1 MFNKILA
8 AIDASECSKQVF
20 ETALSLAKLNNAEL
34 MLLHVI
40 SPLDEGYPTLIFPGA
55 ADVYPSL
62 YEEAI
67 ESYKQ
72 QWQEFEQ
79 QGLDILRSLASQA
92 RELGVTV
99 EFRQPTGDPG
109 KNICNIA
116 RSWEAGLIVVGR
128 RGHKGLSEL
137 LLGSVSNYV
146 LHHAPC
152 SVLTLQGIAGT
163 STESDRADAQVVGA
177 TR

>member
-1 MFNKILA
+1 MFKKILA
-8 AIDASECSKQVF
+8 AIDASESSKQIF
-20 ETALSLAKLNNAEL
+20 ETALSLAQLNNAEL

-40 SPLDEGYPTLIFPGA
+40 SPLDEGYPTLMFPGA
-55 ADVYPSL
+55 ADVYPTL

-67 ESYKQ
+67 KSYKQ

-79 QGLDILRSLASQA
+79 QNLDILRSLA
-92 RELGVTV
+92 REAQTAGVAV
-99 EFRQPTGDPG
+99 EVNQVTGDPG

-116 RSWEAGLIVVGR
+116 RSWEAALIIIGR

-152 SVLTLQGIAGT
+152 SVLTLQGIAT
-163 STESDRADAQVVGA
+163 ASTESDRADGRLVGA
-177 TR
+177 AQ

>member
-8 AIDASECSKQVF
+8 AIDASESSKQVF
-20 ETALSLAKLNNAEL
+20 DTALSLAKLNNAEL

-40 SPLDEGYPTLIFPGA
+40 SPLDEGYPTLMFPGA
-55 ADVYPSL
+55 ADVYPTL
-62 YEEAI
+62 YEEAVK
-67 ESYKQ
+67 SYKQ

-79 QGLDILRSLASQA
+79 RSLDILRSLASQA
-92 RELGVTV
+92 REAGITV
-99 EFRQPTGDPG
+99 EFSQSTGDPG
-109 KNICNIA
+109 KNICNTA
-116 RSWEAGLIVVGR
+116 RIWEAGLIVIGR

-152 SVLTLQGIAGT
+152 SVLTLQGITHA
-163 STESDRADAQVVGA
+163 STEPDRAEAQTVGA
-177 TR
+177 AR